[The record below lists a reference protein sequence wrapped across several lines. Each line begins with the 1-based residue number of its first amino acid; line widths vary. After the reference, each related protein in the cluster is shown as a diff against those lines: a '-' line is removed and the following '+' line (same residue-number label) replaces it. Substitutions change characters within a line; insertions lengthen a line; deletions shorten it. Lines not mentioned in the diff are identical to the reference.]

1 MHSLVWKLSIA
12 FVLVSL
18 VGIILISVTTSNLVK
33 AGSGTFELSY
43 FAQQMG
49 EYYQEYGEWPV
60 ARGEKNGRNRFGP
73 PNIRW
78 EVINS
83 NGDVVASNHDNFK
96 RPGDSAEFLP
106 IVIEGEQIAKLAIF
120 FPPGM
125 TREQQAIGRARDQF
139 IRETGRS
146 LIRNALIAVL
156 LSIIVGGVVAR
167 SLIQPLQA
175 LTRAARA
182 IAQGDLN
189 QTVQIESQDE
199 LGELGYAFNQ
209 MSADL
214 HREQH
219 ARHQMSAD
227 IAHELRTPV
236 SIIMGHCEAVKDGV
250 LPADLVSFNIVHD
263 ESIRLNRLISEL
275 HTLTLAEAG
284 ELRLNRR
291 PIEVIALLERVKQV
305 YYPQAASQGV
315 VLGVS
320 AESKLPT
327 FHADPDRMA
336 QLLDNLVSNAL
347 RYTPEGGKIELT
359 AQMVGKVL
367 EIRVKDSGS
376 GIAPDALPHIF
387 ERFYQVDRSRQRM
400 GGGSGLGLAIV
411 QSLVK
416 QHGGMISA
424 ESQLGQGTVF
434 IMRFPLAVD
443 PQSPKLNSAD
453 LTANLPERGSIAS

>member
-18 VGIILISVTTSNLVK
+18 VGIILISVTTSDLIK
-33 AGSGTFELSY
+33 MGSSPFELSY
-43 FAQQMG
+43 FAQQLG

-60 ARGEKNGRNRFGP
+60 VRGKNEKIRFGL
-73 PNIRW
+73 PNNLHW
-78 EVINS
+78 EVITPDGVIVGNS
-83 NGDVVASNHDNFK
+83 SK
-96 RPGDSAEFLP
+96 RPAGSAEFEP
-106 IVIEGEQIAKLAIF
+106 IIVDGKQVAKLAVF

-125 TREQQAIGRARDQF
+125 TREQQEIGRARRQF
-139 IRETGRS
+139 IQDTTQS
-146 LIRNALIAVL
+146 LIRNAIIGVM
-156 LSIIVGGVVAR
+156 LSIIVGGLMAR
-167 SLIQPLQA
+167 SLIHPLQA

-189 QTVQIESQDE
+189 QKVEIKSRDE
-199 LGELGYAFNQ
+199 LGQLGQAFNQ

-214 HREQH
+214 HREQN

-250 LPADLVSFNIVHD
+250 LPPDLVSFNIVHD
-263 ESIRLNRLISEL
+263 EAIRLNRLIGEL

-291 PIEVIALLERVKQV
+291 PIELVALLERVRQV
-305 YYPQAASQGV
+305 YYPQAMSQGV
-315 VLGVS
+315 ALVVS

-327 FHADPDRMA
+327 FYADPDRMA

-347 RYTPEGGKIELT
+347 RYTPEGGKIALI
-359 AQMVGKVL
+359 AQMVGKELQICVW
-367 EIRVKDSGS
+367 DNGS

-387 ERFYQVDRSRQRM
+387 ERFYQADRSRQRM

-416 QHGGMISA
+416 QHGGTISV
-424 ESQLGQGTVF
+424 ESKVGQGTVF
-434 IMRFPLAVD
+434 IMRFPLAIEAQLAKSNGALV
-443 PQSPKLNSAD
+443 
-453 LTANLPERGSIAS
+453 LPL